1 MVQEAVK
8 HLSGSTGDGSL
19 SRLAQVRSEF
29 SVNPR
34 LAWATTSTFREAHSL
49 AVKPYP
55 DQATLVPQP
64 DSPAR

>member
-1 MVQEAVK
+1 MSVSSNAATMAKEN
-8 HLSGSTGDGSL
+8 
-19 SRLAQVRSEF
+19 RLRSEF

-34 LAWATTSTFREAHSL
+34 LAWATTSAFREAHSL

-64 DSPAR
+64 GSPAR